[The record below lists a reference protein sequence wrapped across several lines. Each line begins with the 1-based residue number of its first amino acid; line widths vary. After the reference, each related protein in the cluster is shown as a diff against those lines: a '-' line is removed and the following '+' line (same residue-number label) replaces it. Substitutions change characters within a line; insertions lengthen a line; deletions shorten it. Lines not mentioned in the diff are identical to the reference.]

1 MKRALKALATI
12 LFGAL
17 TLTVIHTAPAGARSY
32 LGGTIYTR
40 DGRVIEVVRFLEPLR
55 KDDRVTGRDKNQV
68 VSVPVGE
75 ALEINLLSA
84 EVNYMYQHSKT
95 VSQTGIV
102 SLLLRNGQ
110 ARLLTDAYFD
120 RGTLAVT
127 VLGDDRKQQERQL
140 RFREVVKIRF
150 DRTSGSIRSC
160 PIDQAVF
167 PDDYLFCPYHGVPLL
182 WREP

>member
-1 MKRALKALATI
+1 MKRALRTSAAI
-12 LFGAL
+12 LFGVL
-17 TLTVIHTAPAGARSY
+17 TLTGVHTSPAVARSY

-40 DGRVIEVVRFLEPLR
+40 DGQMIEVVRFLEPLR
-55 KDDRVTGRDKNQV
+55 KDDRVSGRDKDQV
-68 VSVPVGE
+68 VSVPIGE

-120 RGTLAVT
+120 RGTLVFT
-127 VLGDDRKQQERQL
+127 VLGDDHKQQERQL
-140 RFREVVKIRF
+140 RFREIVKIRF
-150 DRTSGSIRSC
+150 DRTSGTIRSC
-160 PIDQAVF
+160 PVDQAVF